1 MNKINF
7 SEVESSLLS
16 NLVVVA
22 AKDQISRDLD
32 GEAVILNMKSGV
44 YCGLNEVGA
53 RIWQL
58 IQKPTSVK
66 RIHDTMLE
74 EYNVEPGQCE
84 REVLALLHQMSDKGL
99 IEIKNETNT

>member
-7 SEVESSLLS
+7 SEIESSMLS
-16 NLVVVA
+16 NLVIVV

-32 GEAVILNMKSGV
+32 GEAVILNMKSGI

-58 IQKPTSVK
+58 IQEPKSVK
-66 RIHDTMLE
+66 DLLDTLIK
-74 EYNVEPGQCE
+74 EYEVEPDRCE
-84 REVLALLHQMSDKGL
+84 REVLALLQRTSDNEL
-99 IEIKNETNT
+99 IEVKNEKNT

>member
-1 MNKINF
+1 MNKVKF

-22 AKDQISRDLD
+22 AKDQISRGLD

-58 IQKPTSVK
+58 VQEPTIAKGVL
-66 RIHDTMLE
+66 DTLIE
-74 EYNVEPGQCE
+74 EYDVEPDRCE
-84 REVLALLHQMSDKGL
+84 REVLALLQEMSDNGL
-99 IEIKNETNT
+99 IEVTDEKYS

>member
-7 SEVESSLLS
+7 AELGFPQIE

-22 AKDQISRDLD
+22 SEDQISRDLD
-32 GEAVILNMKSGV
+32 GEAVILNMKSGI

-58 IQKPTSVK
+58 IQKPINVK
-66 RIHDTMLE
+66 HIRDTLLY
-74 EYNVEPGQCE
+74 EYDVESDQCE
-84 REVLALLHQMSDKGL
+84 RDVLCLLQKLVDHGL
-99 IEIKNETNT
+99 IETKNGKNT

>member
-1 MNKINF
+1 MNKTNF

-58 IQKPTSVK
+58 IQEPTNLKDVL
-66 RIHDTMLE
+66 DTLIE
-74 EYNVEPGQCE
+74 EYNVEPERCE
-84 REVLALLHQMSDKGL
+84 QEVLALLQEMSDNGL
-99 IEIKNETNT
+99 IEVTDEKNS

>member
-7 SEVESSLLS
+7 TELDFSSLS

-22 AKDQISRDLD
+22 SDDQISRDLD

-58 IQKPTSVK
+58 IQEPMSVGHI
-66 RIHDTMLE
+66 RDILLE
-74 EYNVEPGQCE
+74 EYNVESDLCKKDL
-84 REVLALLHQMSDKGL
+84 LALLQKLTDHGL
-99 IEIKNETNT
+99 IEIKNGKNT

>member
-32 GEAVILNMKSGV
+32 GEAVILNMKSGI

-58 IQKPTSVK
+58 IQEPTIAKGVL
-66 RIHDTMLE
+66 DTLIE
-74 EYNVEPGQCE
+74 EYDVEPDTCE
-84 REVLALLHQMSDKGL
+84 REVLALLQEMSDNGL
-99 IEIKNETNT
+99 IEITDEKNS

>member
-1 MNKINF
+1 MNKFYF
-7 SEVESSLLS
+7 SEIESSLLS
-16 NLVVVA
+16 SLVVVV

-32 GEAVILNMKSGV
+32 GEAVILNTKSGI

-58 IQKPTSVK
+58 IQEPKGVK
-66 RIHDTMLE
+66 DVLDTLIE
-74 EYNVEPGQCE
+74 EYEVEPDRCE
-84 REVLALLHQMSDKGL
+84 REVLALLQQMSDNGL

>member
-1 MNKINF
+1 MNIINF
-7 SEVESSLLS
+7 TEVDFSSLS

-22 AKDQISRDLD
+22 SDDQISRDLD

-58 IQKPTSVK
+58 IQEPMSVGHI
-66 RIHDTMLE
+66 RDILLE
-74 EYNVEPGQCE
+74 EYQVESDLCKKDL
-84 REVLALLHQMSDKGL
+84 LALLQKLTDHGL
-99 IEIKNETNT
+99 IEIKNGKNT

>member
-1 MNKINF
+1 MNKVKF
-7 SEVESSLLS
+7 SEIESSLLS
-16 NLVVVA
+16 SLVVVV

-58 IQKPTSVK
+58 IQEPKSVK
-66 RIHDTMLE
+66 DVLDTLLE
-74 EYNVEPGQCE
+74 EYDVEPDRCE
-84 REVLALLHQMSDKGL
+84 REVLTLLQQMGERGL
-99 IEIKNETNT
+99 IEIKNGKST

>member
-1 MNKINF
+1 MNKVKF

-22 AKDQISRDLD
+22 AKDQISRGLD

-58 IQKPTSVK
+58 VQEPTIAKGVL
-66 RIHDTMLE
+66 DTLIE
-74 EYNVEPGQCE
+74 EYDVEPDRCE
-84 REVLALLHQMSDKGL
+84 REVLALLQEMSDNGL
-99 IEIKNETNT
+99 IEVTDEKDS

>member
-1 MNKINF
+1 MNKVVF

-16 NLVVVA
+16 SLFVVQ

-58 IQKPTSVK
+58 IQEPTCLKDVL
-66 RIHDTMLE
+66 DTLLK
-74 EYNVEPGQCE
+74 EYEVEPDRCE
-84 REVLALLHQMSDKGL
+84 RELLALLQQMSDNGL
-99 IEIKNETNT
+99 IEVKNEK

>member
-32 GEAVILNMKSGV
+32 GEAVILNMKSGI

-58 IQKPTSVK
+58 IQEPTIAKGVL
-66 RIHDTMLE
+66 DTLIE
-74 EYNVEPGQCE
+74 EYDVEPDRCE
-84 REVLALLHQMSDKGL
+84 REVLALLQEMSDNGL
-99 IEIKNETNT
+99 IEVTDEKNS

>member
-7 SEVESSLLS
+7 SEIESSMLS
-16 NLVVVA
+16 NLVIVV

-32 GEAVILNMKSGV
+32 GEAVILNMKSGI

-58 IQKPTSVK
+58 IQEPKSVK
-66 RIHDTMLE
+66 DLLDTLIK
-74 EYNVEPGQCE
+74 EYEVEPDRCE
-84 REVLALLHQMSDKGL
+84 REVLALLQRMSDNGL
-99 IEIKNETNT
+99 IEVKNETNT